1 MSIHYLNRI
10 SELSYPR
17 RQQLPNRSLNEKM
30 AAGEFLLK
38 ALLTAYS
45 AFLNSYP
52 QSIMTDIKQLDQ
64 QQ

>member
-1 MSIHYLNRI
+1 MSIHYLNKI
-10 SELSYPR
+10 SELSYPGG
-17 RQQLPNRSLNEKM
+17 QQLPNRSSNERIT
-30 AAGEFLLK
+30 AGEILLK

-52 QSIMTDIKQLDQ
+52 RSTMTDIKQLDQ